1 MRNWIFGLLLV
12 SAAIYAAV
20 PDDRDIDVT
29 VAKAGSELV
38 VDVALRVNAGR
49 NDAWRVLTDY
59 DDMVRFVSTL
69 ETSRVIRRT
78 GNELDVVQ
86 KGKIHIGPLS
96 FPFDSVRRIE
106 LVPFSEIRSFMIEG
120 DLANSRFTTRL
131 LDEGGATLITQH
143 GQLIPSMWVPPGI
156 GPAII
161 EARTR
166 QQWQEFRAEILR
178 RATKP

>member
-12 SAAIYAAV
+12 SAVIFAAV
-20 PDDRDIDVT
+20 PDDQDIDVK
-29 VAKAGSELV
+29 VVKAGSDLV
-38 VDVALRVNAGR
+38 VDVAFRVNAR
-49 NDAWRVLTDY
+49 RSDAWRVLTDY

-69 ETSRVIRRT
+69 EESRVVRRT

-86 KGKIHIGPLS
+86 KGKIHFGLLS
-96 FPFDSVRRIE
+96 FPFDSIRRIE
-106 LVPFSEIRSFMIEG
+106 LEPFSEIRSFMMQG

-178 RATKP
+178 RAANP